1 MSPVSGQFHPY
12 STKSTPKRLTG
23 GDPVALVQRRGN
35 VEEQA
40 HPAAAMIDDDNRIVT
55 PERA

>member
-23 GDPVALVQRRGN
+23 GDPVALMQLRGD

-40 HPAAAMIDDDNRIVT
+40 HPAAAMIDDDHGIVT